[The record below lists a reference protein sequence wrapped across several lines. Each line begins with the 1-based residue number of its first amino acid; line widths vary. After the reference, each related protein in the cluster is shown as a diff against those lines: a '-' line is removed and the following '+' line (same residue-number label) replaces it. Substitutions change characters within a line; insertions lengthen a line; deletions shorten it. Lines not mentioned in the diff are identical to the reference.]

1 VFVNASVSVV
11 EVALAI
17 VVLAVCFVPG
27 AITALKG
34 RLALFVVGF
43 FFGPVWLVAM
53 FRLGKPNSPWARR
66 FYSPERLDKARERFP
81 EVDPADPDH
90 SKFALTL
97 GFGLLA
103 AMFVAG
109 VVAGATGA

>member
-1 VFVNASVSVV
+1 MFVNASVSVV
-11 EVALAI
+11 EVIVVI

-27 AITALKG
+27 VITALKG

-43 FFGPVWLVAM
+43 FFGPVWLLAM

-66 FYSPERLDKARERFP
+66 YYSQAKLDKARERFP

-109 VVAGATGA
+109 FVAGATGS